1 MNVMQ
6 AFYISSSLQSNIDL
20 ICCSWTIR
28 GRVTNKGQVKSYSNA
43 KGEGKLFS
51 FTVMDETGDIRVT
64 GFRETVDKFYE
75 MIQLGKVYYIANASL
90 KYVAFLASRISLSM
104 YFTSTIKLPQQ
115 FCSPESR

>member
-1 MNVMQ
+1 MYGV
-6 AFYISSSLQSNIDL
+6 IHIDP

-51 FTVMDETGDIRVT
+51 FTVMDESGDIRVT

-75 MIQLGKVYYIANASL
+75 MIQVAKVYYIANASL
-90 KYVAFLASRISLSM
+90 KYVAFLASMIQPIYKFIPVTLVILL
-104 YFTSTIKLPQQ
+104 T
-115 FCSPESR
+115 